1 MGHVTV
7 SRVILF
13 GVSFGNNFPPQH
25 PRIYRFRTRFSREAN
40 QIKIPTYAI
49 SLLFFFF
56 FLPPRLPSTGPGL
69 PLLIFSVPFTDEPP
83 PPRRRIIRLYTYVQN
98 IIYFSIVPTH
108 ILEHGNLT
116 DGRNDDGPTAS
127 RVLYQRVRTHT
138 PSVRADPRTVHP
150 ENPWHPFK
158 NT

>member
-49 SLLFFFF
+49 SLHFFFF
-56 FLPPRLPSTGPGL
+56 HSHPLSSALPPDHGTPWSPAHFFRPVYRPAAAASTYGVCIIYNTLLCSRCRRHDFRCAEILRAGATGPRPCTGR
-69 PLLIFSVPFTDEPP
+69 T
-83 PPRRRIIRLYTYVQN
+83 RA
-98 IIYFSIVPTH
+98 
-108 ILEHGNLT
+108 HG
-116 DGRNDDGPTAS
+116 
-127 RVLYQRVRTHT
+127 

-150 ENPWHPFK
+150 ENLWHSFK
-158 NT
+158 ST